1 MTLANGSS
9 VVHHSHSVPAQ
20 LGAELAVA
28 GLHIDA
34 QLGDAMGKVALAAT
48 WALATS
54 VQPVI
59 AQFSLDAAFGVA
71 VSCAS
76 EK

>member
-9 VVHHSHSVPAQ
+9 VVHHSHTVPAQ

-48 WALATS
+48 WALASS
-54 VQPVI
+54 V
-59 AQFSLDAAFGVA
+59 
-71 VSCAS
+71 
-76 EK
+76 